1 MVYIY
6 FFSLSKSPYA
16 RRLLQ
21 WLDRI
26 RVFLVLTCSNPGE
39 FLPRQ
44 YFPHTWRHKLKL
56 SPIHTHHTNV
66 HTPIHNGPLVLARFG
81 STTMIAAIQSIHQRI
96 LVLTQKGHNTSV
108 MHTLTHPPI
117 AHIETRLRRF
127 TTAVAKGAK
136 RKRRHHKHVTQ
147 NARKLQRWRP
157 LAMHGNAPD
166 TDTGSGVRQ
175 SANT

>member
-1 MVYIY
+1 M
-6 FFSLSKSPYA
+6 
-16 RRLLQ
+16 
-21 WLDRI
+21 
-26 RVFLVLTCSNPGE
+26 LTCSNPGE

-96 LVLTQKGHNTSV
+96 LVLTQKGHNARV

-117 AHIETRLRRF
+117 AHIESRLRRF
-127 TTAVAKGAK
+127 TTPVLWGRYSLLSACRRSALAK
-136 RKRRHHKHVTQ
+136 RFLSPCLGHYSRPVPVSYCPPRSTGRRRSTLACC
-147 NARKLQRWRP
+147 ARP
-157 LAMHGNAPD
+157 
-166 TDTGSGVRQ
+166 
-175 SANT
+175 SAAGPVVNS